1 MHWAVAIVL
10 GLVLLVVGAEW
21 LVRGASKLA
30 ARLRISRLIIGLT
43 IVAYGTSSP
52 EMAVSVLASLRG
64 QTDLALGNV
73 VGSNIFNVLLIL
85 GLSAIVAPL
94 AVSMQLVRVDVPIMI
109 AVSCTALL
117 MALDG
122 AVGRIDGA
130 LLFAGAV
137 GYTLWCVRL
146 AKREP
151 APADPAGDTERSK
164 VFPSVAL
171 VVVSLVLLVAGSR
184 WLLEGSISLARLLGV
199 SELVIGLTVVAAGT
213 SLPELAT
220 SVVAAIRRE
229 MDISIGNVV
238 GSNIF
243 NLLGV
248 LGASALIAEVEVSPA
263 ALGFDIPV
271 MVVVALACLPI
282 FKSGGRIDR
291 WEGALFVG
299 FYAAYALFLFL
310 KASSDPT
317 LPLFRSVMFL
327 FVIPLTAITLL
338 VMFVQS
344 RSNLPVDADNR

>member
-1 MHWAVAIVL
+1 MHWTIAIGL

-21 LVRGASKLA
+21 LVRGASTLA
-30 ARLRISRLIIGLT
+30 ERLRISRLIIGLT

-64 QTDLALGNV
+64 QGDVALGNV

-94 AVSMQLVRVDVPIMI
+94 RVSMQLVRVDVPIMI
-109 AVSCTALL
+109 AVSVATLL

-122 AVGRIDGA
+122 TVGWIDGA
-130 LLFAGAV
+130 ILFSGAIA
-137 GYTLWCVRL
+137 YTLWCVRL
-146 AKREP
+146 ARKEP
-151 APADPAGDTERSK
+151 TASVGEGEGKKPG
-164 VFPSVAL
+164 VLPSVTLVAVAL
-171 VVVSLVLLVAGSR
+171 ALLVLGSR
-184 WLLEGSISLARLLGV
+184 FLLEGATALARQVGV

-248 LGASALIAEVEVSPA
+248 LGASSLIAGVDVAPA
-263 ALGFDIPV
+263 ALRLDIPI
-271 MVVVALACLPI
+271 MIAVAIACLPI
-282 FKSGGRIDR
+282 FKSGGHIDR
-291 WEGALFVG
+291 WEGTLFVG
-299 FYAAYALFLFL
+299 FYLAYATFLFL
-310 KASSDPT
+310 TASSAPT
-317 LPLFRSVMFL
+317 LPLFRAMMFL
-327 FVIPLTAITLL
+327 FVLPLTALTLL
-338 VMFVQS
+338 VMFFQS
-344 RSNLPVDADNR
+344 RSDRSVDSDDA

>member
-1 MHWAVAIVL
+1 MHWAVALVL

-21 LVRGASKLA
+21 LVRGASSLA
-30 ARLRISRLIIGLT
+30 ARLRVSRLIIGLT

-64 QTDLALGNV
+64 QADVALGNV

-85 GLSAIVAPL
+85 GVSAVLAPL
-94 AVSMQLVRVDVPIMI
+94 AVSMQLVRLDVPILI
-109 AVSCTALL
+109 GVSAVTLV

-122 AVGRIDGA
+122 AIGRVDGA
-130 LLFAGAV
+130 ILFAGAV
-137 GYTLWCVRL
+137 AYTLWCIRL
-146 AKREP
+146 ARAQPADDDGETGKRLGV
-151 APADPAGDTERSK
+151 APAIGLI
-164 VFPSVAL
+164 VVAL
-171 VVVSLVLLVAGSR
+171 GILVLGSR
-184 WLLEGSISLARLLGV
+184 WLLEGAVTLARTVGV

-229 MDISIGNVV
+229 MDISVGNVV

-248 LGASALIAEVEVSPA
+248 LGASSLITGVTVSPEA
-263 ALGFDIPV
+263 RVLDLPV
-271 MVVVALACLPI
+271 MVAVSVACLPI

-299 FYAAYALFLFL
+299 FYVGYALFLFL
-310 KASSDPT
+310 KASQDPA
-317 LPLFRSVMFL
+317 LPLFRTVML
-327 FVIPLTAITLL
+327 SFVIPLAALTL
-338 VMFVQS
+338 VIMYVQS
-344 RSNLPVDADNR
+344 RPK